1 MAPLAAETI
10 ARARERF
17 GARDYHGT
25 VLLLQEALAEGTA
38 YADAYNLMGLA
49 LALVG
54 RQVDALAAFDR
65 ALALNERYVEA
76 HLNRAV
82 LLTDLGRTEEAAR
95 GFAVAERLDSPDE
108 TGYPTVVA
116 NRLANTHGE
125 LANEYRAAG
134 NLDEAIA
141 QFQRALELRPAYHD
155 IRIALARAL
164 IERGRHADARRE
176 LDAVLAGRAD
186 WLDAMLLRGLTA
198 YLLGDLDDADAVW
211 SRAAARHGTEPRLE
225 IYRAMLARR
234 RPPRG

>member
-1 MAPLAAETI
+1 MAADAV

-17 GARDYHGT
+17 AARDYHGT
-25 VLLLQEALAEGTA
+25 VLLLQESLAEGTA
-38 YADAYNLMGLA
+38 YADAYNMMGLA

-54 RQVDALAAFDR
+54 RPIDALAAFDR
-65 ALALNERYVEA
+65 ALSLNERYVEA

-95 GFAVAERLDSPDE
+95 AFAIAERLDSPDE
-108 TGYPTVVA
+108 TGYPTVIA

-141 QFQRALELRPAYHD
+141 QYERALQLRPGYHD
-155 IRIALARAL
+155 IRLSMARAL

-176 LDAVLAGRAD
+176 LDAVLASRHD

-198 YLLGDLDDADAVW
+198 YLLGDLDDANDVW
-211 SRAAARHGTEPRLE
+211 SRAANRHGQEPRLE

-234 RPPRG
+234 RSQRE

>member
-1 MAPLAAETI
+1 MPADAV

-17 GARDYHGT
+17 SARDYHGT
-25 VLLLQEALAEGTA
+25 VLLLQESLAEGTA

-54 RQVDALAAFDR
+54 RPVDALAAFDR

-95 GFAVAERLDSPDE
+95 AFAVAERLDSPDE
-108 TGYPTVVA
+108 TGYPTVIA

-134 NLDEAIA
+134 NLDEAIV
-141 QFQRALELRPAYHD
+141 QYERALQLRPGYHD
-155 IRIALARAL
+155 IRLAMARAL
-164 IERGRHADARRE
+164 IERGRHAEARRE
-176 LDAVLAGRAD
+176 LDAVLAGRAE

-198 YLLGDLDDADAVW
+198 YLLGDLDDANDVW
-211 SRAAARHGTEPRLE
+211 SRAAARHGQEPRLE

-234 RPPRG
+234 RAQRE